1 MYKDKKRCLKC
12 EYGYFP
18 KGMES
23 FLGVPMCLFYCET
36 GRHRDGNDDYCNS
49 FKEISEEFKERGKEK
64 LRRQENEFINC
75 YW

>member
-36 GRHRDGNDDYCNS
+36 GKHRDGNDDYCNS
-49 FKEISEEFKERGKEK
+49 FKEISE
-64 LRRQENEFINC
+64 
-75 YW
+75 